1 MHRIASWRQYLLGV
15 TVAVVLVTVAT
26 AVHREPLV
34 TVLVVIDVVP
44 GATHEQNPVKRLEA
58 IPTIPGQDLGQRH
71 VSEGASHTPRRV
83 ATTLQ
88 RVENDTAKGRAMI
101 R

>member
-1 MHRIASWRQYLLGV
+1 MPRIASQRQYVLGV

-34 TVLVVIDVVP
+34 TVLVEIDVVP

-58 IPTIPGQDLGQRH
+58 IPTRPGQDLCQRH
-71 VSEGASHTPRRV
+71 ISEGASHTPTRV
-83 ATTLQ
+83 ATAFQ
-88 RVENDTAKGRAMI
+88 RVNNDAAKG
-101 R
+101 